1 MDDRRRLS
9 FGGVAELYDRARPSY
24 PEALVDDVLEF
35 AGDGAGARSGSGDR
49 VLDVGAGTGKATLLF
64 AERGLDVVALEPSA
78 EMAAVARRNC
88 AKYANVTVE
97 QIEFERWRPSER
109 RFRVLVSGQAWHWIA
124 PEVRYSA
131 ARAALEAGGALAPF
145 WNIPDW
151 DACALRDELREAYRR
166 SGEGDGIADPFRP
179 SAQPGHDHWLE
190 EIAASSDFDGAQER
204 HYHWRSTYTTQRY
217 IDLLATQSANL
228 VMEAAQ
234 RERFMSDIAG
244 VIDAHGG
251 ELELTYVT
259 QLCLARAT

>member
-35 AGDGAGARSGSGDR
+35 AGVGVGPADR

-64 AERGLDVVALEPSA
+64 AERGLDVVGLEPSA

-88 AKYANVTVE
+88 AGYANVTIE
-97 QIEFERWRPSER
+97 QTEFERWRPGER

-124 PEVRYSA
+124 PEVRYTA

-166 SGEGDGIADPFRP
+166 SGEGDGVADPFRP
-179 SAQPGHDHWLE
+179 GTQPGHDHWLE
-190 EIAASSDFDGAQER
+190 EIAATSGFDGAHER
-204 HYHWRSTYTTQRY
+204 YYHWRSTYTTQRY
-217 IDLLATQSANL
+217 LELLGTQSANL
-228 VMEAAQ
+228 VMEDAQ
-234 RERFMSDIAG
+234 RERFMSDVAG

-251 ELELTYVT
+251 AFELPYVT
-259 QLCLARAT
+259 QLCLARAA